1 MKKCAVS
8 LSCDFFPDG
17 KMLDCAGT
25 RFQEFLKGFVTA
37 AYAARLPRYG
47 ESVQLLL
54 FGLNNLS
61 LQCQCDRYY
70 CFVFSP

>member
-37 AYAARLPRYG
+37 AYAARLPAM
-47 ESVQLLL
+47 V
-54 FGLNNLS
+54 N
-61 LQCQCDRYY
+61 QCSSY
-70 CFVFSP
+70 CLD